1 MDSEIAL
8 FWLKIVQQHPELEGE
23 FIMLSILVRRGT

>member
-8 FWLKIVQQHPELEGE
+8 FWLKIVQQHPELEGR
-23 FIMLSILVRRGT
+23 IYHASILVRRGT